1 MPVYTYRC
9 ENCGHEFD
17 RHQSFSDNA
26 LKACPKCKKQTLQKV
41 YRPAGVVFKG
51 SGFYVTDKKKSTSTT
66 TNGTKEKTKE
76 SGAKETGTK
85 ETKGESKKEVKTEKK
100 SGESKPASKED

>member
-1 MPVYTYRC
+1 MPVYSYRC

-17 RHQSFSDNA
+17 RHQSFSDEP
-26 LKACPKCKKQTLQKV
+26 LKACPNCKKRTLQKV

-51 SGFYVTDKKKSTSTT
+51 SGFYVTDKKKSTSPT

-76 SGAKETGTK
+76 VGVKDAGAKETKTEGTK
-85 ETKGESKKEVKTEKK
+85 EAKTDKKTV
-100 SGESKPASKED
+100 ESKPAKKED